1 MEMMS
6 QKNMGWST
14 LVEAIRATNMTN
26 KNVFEIIP
34 FYRNE
39 KEKVENNLLD

>member
-6 QKNMGWST
+6 KKNMGWST
-14 LVEAIRATNMTN
+14 LVETIRATNMIS

-39 KEKVENNLLD
+39 KEKVEDNLLD